1 MAIRQVFWDWNGTL
15 LDDLAYAVDVRNRV
29 FPRFGLPAID
39 SLERYYEQFTFPVR
53 LYYERAGVTDANF
66 AAVANA
72 WMDEYVRGF
81 DSLSL
86 REGALEALK
95 RLHARGI
102 RQVVLSAS
110 KRELLGDQLSRFPI
124 VHYFDTYLGLG
135 DIYAG
140 SKEEIGLTYLR
151 SCSISPQESLMIG
164 DTLHDAEVARAMGV
178 ACVLVS
184 GGHQSRETLLS
195 TGLTVVDSLMEA
207 AQAAG

>member
-1 MAIRQVFWDWNGTL
+1 
-15 LDDLAYAVDVRNRV
+15 
-29 FPRFGLPAID
+29 
-39 SLERYYEQFTFPVR
+39 
-53 LYYERAGVTDANF
+53 
-66 AAVANA
+66 
-72 WMDEYVRGF
+72 MDEYVRGF

-135 DIYAG
+135 DMYAG

-151 SCSISPQESLMIG
+151 SCGISPQESLMIG

-195 TGLTVVDSLMEA
+195 SGLTVVDSLMEA